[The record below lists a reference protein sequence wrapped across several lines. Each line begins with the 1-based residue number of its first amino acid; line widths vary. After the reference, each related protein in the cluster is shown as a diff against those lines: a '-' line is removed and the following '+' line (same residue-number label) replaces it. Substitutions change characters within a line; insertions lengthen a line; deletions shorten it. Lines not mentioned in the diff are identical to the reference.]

1 MAARWLKKWHPSL
14 TLSKLSLSRSLQT
27 APLTLKKKNC
37 FPISSKRHS
46 TIWKSPGTDPSKK
59 WHSFPSKTLCTP
71 PFKTLCGLKKIK
83 ATSHPMIKKCSLPQ
97 VMRKKISP
105 SGDPKKSFFSQQP
118 ALPFSFLLFLSFS
131 LDCILSILKKLISF
145 NKTLNPPLQIRVM
158 PFKTSLYLS
167 PQNYLHSFPWVSFY
181 HALNPPF
188 QNRCDPFPWVC
199 LHLLVDS
206 TFKEKSLTNP
216 ERASKQLRVAESPS
230 QRYSQFIPSF

>member
-1 MAARWLKKWHPSL
+1 MKKNQQLVDIKYGSPVIKKMAPFPHALKA
-14 TLSKLSLSRSLQT
+14 LSLSIPSNSPSHSEKKKLLPDFFKM
-27 APLTLKKKNC
+27 ALLSLKKN
-37 FPISSKRHS
+37 
-46 TIWKSPGTDPSKK
+46 PGTDPSKK
-59 WHSFPSKTLCTP
+59 WHSSLSKTLCTP

-131 LDCILSILKKLISF
+131 PDCILSILKKLISF

-167 PQNYLHSFPWVSFY
+167 PQNCLHSFPWVSFY

-188 QNRCDPFPWVC
+188 QNRRDPFPWAC
-199 LHLLVDS
+199 SAPSRWFHLQG
-206 TFKEKSLTNP
+206 KIAHQP
-216 ERASKQLRVAESPS
+216 GES
-230 QRYSQFIPSF
+230 